1 MVEGCI
7 CLVLPLAWGKGKVF
21 TVDPEADVKMM
32 AAQGGVVSIAP
43 SAVSSAGFP
52 IKCTDP
58 LDVVLDRAVA
68 EVIGRAVLMGGT
80 REGVRKE

>member
-1 MVEGCI
+1 MMEGCM
-7 CLVLPLAWGKGKVF
+7 CLVLPLVWGRGKVF
-21 TVDPEADVKMM
+21 TVDPEGDVKMM
-32 AAQGGVVSIAP
+32 AAQGGVISIALSP
-43 SAVSSAGFP
+43 VSSAGFP